1 MTPIFLPHTA
11 LDAMGEV
18 GAALLPEAA
27 QQGRMNLRALRD
39 RALAK
44 GAQVLLLVWP
54 TLEWVLLAVEPPAD
68 VVIEDA
74 AQLIPNL
81 MANPDALA
89 QMQQNARQGQHLT
102 WLQLLRPASAAH

>member
-39 RALAK
+39 
-44 GAQVLLLVWP
+44 
-54 TLEWVLLAVEPPAD
+54 
-68 VVIEDA
+68 
-74 AQLIPNL
+74 
-81 MANPDALA
+81 
-89 QMQQNARQGQHLT
+89 LT